1 MLSVSGSNIFFHN
14 GTNWRKLQLEP
25 TNNITVNNIS
35 GPIVGS
41 FSATGVT
48 FNESFPLSSGSTI
61 TGIGTIVPGD
71 SLPMVISGTANYLVQ
86 FYKNGSMILDTSGT
100 GPATL
105 GITSNF
111 NLTSNDNLE
120 IRITTF

>member
-1 MLSVSGSNIFFHN
+1 
-14 GTNWRKLQLEP
+14 
-25 TNNITVNNIS
+25 
-35 GPIVGS
+35 
-41 FSATGVT
+41 
-48 FNESFPLSSGSTI
+48 
-61 TGIGTIVPGD
+61 
-71 SLPMVISGTANYLVQ
+71 MVISGTANYLVQ

-105 GITSNF
+105 EITSNF